1 MSLIAAPAVRAA
13 DGRVLIV
20 PAPATQAR
28 IVDVLCAYGYFEH
41 GDETVGFVTA
51 DQQFLT
57 RSDAA
62 AVALKSGQAK
72 RLSAPPYLSWEDIQ

>member
-13 DGRVLIV
+13 DGRVLII

-28 IVDVLCAYGYFEH
+28 IVDVLFAYGYFEH
-41 GDETVGFVTA
+41 GDEVIGFITS

-57 RSDAA
+57 STDAGT
-62 AVALKSGQAK
+62 VALKSGQAK
-72 RLSAPPYLSWEDIQ
+72 RLSTPPYLSWDDLQ

>member
-1 MSLIAAPAVRAA
+1 MSLIAAPAVRAS
-13 DGRVLIV
+13 DGVVLIV

-41 GDETVGFVTA
+41 GDETVGFITS

-57 RSDAA
+57 SSDAG

-72 RLSAPPYLSWEDIQ
+72 HLSTPPYLSWEDLQ

>member
-1 MSLIAAPAVRAA
+1 MSLIVAPAVRAS
-13 DGRVLIV
+13 DGRVLLV

-28 IVDVLCAYGYFEH
+28 IVDVLCFHGYERN

-51 DQQFLT
+51 DDCFLT

-62 AVALKSGQAK
+62 TMALKSGQAK
-72 RLSAPPYLSWEDIQ
+72 ALSAPPYLSWEDLQ